1 MTSAYDAEEQL
12 ALFDANGDGTI
23 TYMEFCKACAAFGKS
38 MSAKKMKDLFSKLD
52 KDGSGTIEVAE
63 FMTSDLMSWKIG
75 GPTIADDGAGNR
87 THLAHQ
93 NKGHVRTFGTAADR
107 RAGAAALNEKMKKRE
122 NVTSS
127 IAMSMARSKLS
138 GNRFAS
144 GTQIF
149 KAFQFFDAD
158 GSGTLD
164 EKEMAVAFKS
174 LGIPLNQK
182 VLTELMDSF
191 DNDGNRSINYEEF
204 VKTFAPS
211 TANAQAIYRP
221 LS

>member
-1 MTSAYDAEEQL
+1 MADLDANEQL
-12 ALFDANGDGTI
+12 QLFDANGDGKI
-23 TYMEFCKACAAFGKS
+23 TYMEFCKACAAFGKM
-38 MSAKKMKDLFSKLD
+38 MSAKKMKDLFNKLD

-63 FMTSDLMSWKIG
+63 FMTSDLVQWK
-75 GPTIADDGAGNR
+75 AAAAAQAVDAAKSR
-87 THLAHQ
+87 SHLAHQ
-93 NKGHVRTFGTAADR
+93 NKGHARTFGSEADR
-107 RAGAAALNEKMKKRE
+107 QIGASALMEKMKKRE
-122 NVTSS
+122 NVTSA
-127 IAMSMARSKLS
+127 IAMTMARSKLS

-144 GTQIF
+144 GAQIF

-174 LGIPLNQK
+174 LGIPVNQK
-182 VLTELMDSF
+182 VLKELMDSF

-211 TANAQAIYRP
+211 SANAQSIYRP
-221 LS
+221 LG

>member
-1 MTSAYDAEEQL
+1 
-12 ALFDANGDGTI
+12 
-23 TYMEFCKACAAFGKS
+23 MEFAKACAAFGKQ
-38 MSAKKMKDLFSKLD
+38 MSAKKTKDLFNKLD

-63 FMTSDLMSWKIG
+63 FMTSDLMKWKQG
-75 GPTIADDGAGNR
+75 GPSLPQEASGGR
-87 THLAHQ
+87 SHLGFQ
-93 NKGHVRTFGTAADR
+93 NKGHVRTFGTEADR

-122 NVTSS
+122 NVTSA

-138 GNRFAS
+138 GNRFAN

-164 EKEMAVAFKS
+164 EKEMSVAFKS
-174 LGIPLNQK
+174 LGIPVSQK

-204 VKTFAPS
+204 VKTFAPAS
-211 TANAQAIYRP
+211 ANAQSIYRP